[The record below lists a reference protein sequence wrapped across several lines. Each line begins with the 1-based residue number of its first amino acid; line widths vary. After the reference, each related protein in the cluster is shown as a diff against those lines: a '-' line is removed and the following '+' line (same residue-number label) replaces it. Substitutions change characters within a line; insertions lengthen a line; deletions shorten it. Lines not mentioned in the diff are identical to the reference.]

1 MMGKLFQTQCL
12 RLSLLLLVCATTLY
26 TGCGDRTYSSP
37 EGYDLKRPRK
47 MELGKVLNEIS
58 GLTYYKDSSILL
70 AIADSKK
77 KVIAIN
83 PKTRKLHD
91 VAKDFSDQA
100 DFEDLVLLGDTV
112 YVLVSNGTLMA
123 VPLRGKDSTST
134 RVYPFWS
141 EEKKNDFETLYYD
154 ADVNGLIMVCKSCVA
169 DKGEQVRSAYRF
181 DMDTRSFDSIAFYQF
196 GTEDVKKVLKNDDAD
211 FKPSAAAV
219 HPISKRLFI
228 LASAGNLL
236 VIADT
241 KGHIIEAYNLNP
253 DQHPQA
259 EGIAFAPNGDMYISN
274 EGKYGTPTLQH
285 FPYRQVKKLKRP

>member
-12 RLSLLLLVCATTLY
+12 RLWLLLIVCATTLC

-58 GLTYYKDSSILL
+58 GLAFYPDSSILL

-91 VAKDFSDQA
+91 VAKEFSEQA

-123 VPLRGKDSTST
+123 VPLGGKDTSTT

-141 EEKKNDFETLYYD
+141 DEKKNDFETLYFD
-154 ADVNGLIMVCKSCVA
+154 ADINGLIMVCKSCVA
-169 DKGEQVRSAYRF
+169 DKGRQVRSAYRF
-181 DMDTRSFDSIAFYQF
+181 DLDTRSFDSVPFYQLS
-196 GTEDVKKVLKNDDAD
+196 TDAVKEELKKDDAD
-211 FKPSAAAV
+211 FKPSAAAI
-219 HPISKRLFI
+219 HPVSKRLFI

-241 KGHIIEAYNLNP
+241 NGTIIEAYNLNP

-285 FPYRQVKKLKRP
+285 FPYRQVKKIKRP

>member
-1 MMGKLFQTQCL
+1 
-12 RLSLLLLVCATTLY
+12 
-26 TGCGDRTYSSP
+26 
-37 EGYDLKRPRK
+37 

-58 GLTYYKDSSILL
+58 GLTFYPDSSILL

-91 VAKDFSDQA
+91 VAKDFADQA
-100 DFEDLVLLGDTV
+100 DFEDLVLFGDTV
-112 YVLVSNGTLMA
+112 YVLVSTGTIMA
-123 VPLRGKDSTST
+123 VPLRGQDSSTT

-154 ADVNGLIMVCKSCVA
+154 PDVNGLIMVCKSCVA

-181 DMDTRSFDSIAFYQF
+181 DLETRRFDSTAFYQL
-196 GTEDVKKVLKNDDAD
+196 GTTDVKKVMKNNDAD
-211 FKPSAAAV
+211 FKPSAAAI
-219 HPISKRLFI
+219 HPVSKRLYI

-236 VIADT
+236 VVADT

>member
-12 RLSLLLLVCATTLY
+12 RFSLLLIVCATTLC
-26 TGCGDRTYSSP
+26 TGCGDRSYSSP
-37 EGYDLKRPRK
+37 EGYDLRRPRK
-47 MELGKVLNEIS
+47 MDLGKVLNEIS
-58 GLTYYKDSSILL
+58 GLTFYRDSSILL

-91 VAKDFSDQA
+91 VVKDFAEQA

-112 YVLVSNGTLMA
+112 YVLVSNGTIMA
-123 VPLRGKDSTST
+123 VPLGAKDSSTT

-154 ADVNGLIMVCKSCVA
+154 ADVKGLIMICKSCVA
-169 DKGEQVRSAYRF
+169 DKGEQVRSAFRF
-181 DMDTRSFDSIAFYQF
+181 DMETRSFDTTAFYRLS
-196 GTEDVKKVLKNDDAD
+196 TEDVKKELKNDEAD
-211 FKPSAAAV
+211 FKPSAAAI
-219 HPISKRLFI
+219 HPVSKRLYI

-241 KGHIIEAYNLNP
+241 KGTIIKAYNLNP

-285 FPYRQVKKLKRP
+285 FPYRQVKKINRQ